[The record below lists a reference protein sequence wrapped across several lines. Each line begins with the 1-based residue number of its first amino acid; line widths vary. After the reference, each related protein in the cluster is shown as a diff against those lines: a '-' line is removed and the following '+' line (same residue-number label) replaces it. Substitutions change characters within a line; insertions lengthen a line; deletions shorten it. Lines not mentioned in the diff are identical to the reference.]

1 MRNLFSIVVI
11 IIIFSSCHTQKMMAD
26 TQDSLQKLKNEQQ
39 TENAKL
45 NAVDSIANAK
55 FEQGKIDKNV
65 RGLIKNILS
74 KRQRAMDSARIE
86 MASIDSLLANKRAFR
101 NNYITNVKPSI
112 DSLRKRVAFNEAKS
126 SLYVMVEDALNIA
139 DYKLFDL
146 AAFFGP
152 GIYVI
157 PDDKKDI
164 VIQSFAPI
172 LDSLILFSNK
182 YNQIPSTATLI
193 VLGYAD
199 GAGFASEGLLVDT
212 LKLLLAKESPTK
224 EELNQKLS
232 ELRAKE
238 LSNEFKL
245 MFATKESSFINLSNL
260 RITYINQGKGEEYP
274 LPNIKDYKIEDDRR
288 RIVLCYWA
296 VLPD

>member
-74 KRQRAMDSARIE
+74 KRQRAMDSARME

-199 GAGFASEGLLVDT
+199 GAGFASEGPLVDT